1 MVWEIVEGIISAFRL
16 IASGDPTVLGI
27 TLRSIQISGLAT
39 ILAAMWSL
47 PLGLIISLK
56 MFTGK
61 RVVKGVF
68 NAALGVPTVALGLF
82 LYLLLSRAG
91 PFGIFE
97 LMFSTTAITIGQ
109 SILITPIMVSFTT
122 SAMESVDPEIKDLA
136 ETLGASEAQASMSVF
151 KEALGGVV
159 LAVIASFNRAIS
171 ELGVALMLGGNIRGL
186 TRVLTTTIALETT
199 RGEIVLGIAMTI
211 ILVMVVFALSLTVN
225 LLQKGR
231 A

>member
-27 TLRSIQISGLAT
+27 TLRSIQVSGLAT
-39 ILAAMWSL
+39 ILAAIWSL

-122 SAMESVDPEIKDLA
+122 SAMESVDPEIKGLA

-199 RGEIVLGIAMTI
+199 RGEIALGIAMTI
-211 ILVMVVFALSLTVN
+211 ILLIVVFALSLTVN